1 MTAGLRRATAY
12 HERVFVGTDF
22 VMSWAKAWDWTRIVV
37 MAAGVFVLAAIGW
50 HDTAKLLAFQPL
62 GIDFLPMW
70 AAGHEVFIHPHR
82 VYDFIGLTHFQQP
95 FLEHF
100 RGVRPFVYPP
110 PALLLFAPFGLLS
123 FGAANAVWTLLGA
136 AVLLVVMARKVAAPR
151 ILALLIML
159 LGPASVLVLVAG
171 QVTFLVAAAAVAGL
185 YCLKTRP
192 VLAGVLFG
200 LAGAIKPQA
209 MVLLPVALLAT
220 REWRTLGASAVTVGI
235 AVLASLLAFGPR
247 LWLDWVAAVPH
258 FEHFVMTAPGL
269 ERGMITPTALGGT
282 MGLDPGGLA
291 TWRLAFGVGALV
303 MVWMVFRK
311 TEDPARR
318 IAALLGGGLFI
329 TPYAMHYDAA
339 LLAPAVALML
349 TQRTAPGAWLAA
361 LAATALLC
369 CAAVPHWGAA
379 AVVGFTLWVA
389 LTPETLFA
397 GRLAFAGLPAPGPTG
412 QEAAT

>member
-1 MTAGLRRATAY
+1 
-12 HERVFVGTDF
+12 
-22 VMSWAKAWDWTRIVV
+22 MSWAKAWDWTRILVL
-37 MAAGVFVLAAIGW
+37 AAGAVLLAAIGW
-50 HDTAKLLAFQPL
+50 NDNAELLRYQPL

-70 AAGHEVFIHPHR
+70 AAGHEILVHPSR
-82 VYDFIGLTHFQQP
+82 VYDFASLTDFQHP
-95 FLEHF
+95 YLEHF
-100 RGVRPFVYPP
+100 RGLRPFVYPP
-110 PALLLFAPFGLLS
+110 PALLLFAPFGLAS
-123 FGAANAVWTLLGA
+123 FDVANLIWTFLGA
-136 AVLLVVMARKVAAPR
+136 AVILAVMARRVASPR
-151 ILALLIML
+151 TLALLVMM
-159 LGPASVLVLVAG
+159 LGPASLLVLVAG

-185 YCLKTRP
+185 FCLKTRP

-220 REWRTLGASAVTVGI
+220 REWRALGASAATVAL
-235 AVLASLLAFGPR
+235 AVLASVAAFGVKP
-247 LWLDWVAAVPH
+247 WLEWVAAVPR

-269 ERGMITPTALGGT
+269 ERGMITPTALGGSLH
-282 MGLDPGGLA
+282 LDPGGLA
-291 TWRLAFGVGALV
+291 TWRLAFGAAALV

-311 TEDPARR
+311 TQDPARR

-349 TQRTAPGAWLAA
+349 THRSAPGTWLTA

-369 CAAVPHWGAA
+369 CAAIPHWGAA

-389 LTPETLFA
+389 LTPEMLLA
-397 GRLAFAGLPAPGPTG
+397 GRLAFAGLPAPRASG

>member
-1 MTAGLRRATAY
+1 
-12 HERVFVGTDF
+12 
-22 VMSWAKAWDWTRIVV
+22 MSWAKAWDWTRIVV
-37 MAAGVFVLAAIGW
+37 MAAGVFVLAAFGW
-50 HDTAKLLAFQPL
+50 RDSAKLLVYQPL

-70 AAGHEVFIHPHR
+70 AAGREVLAHPSR
-82 VYDFIGLTHFQQP
+82 VYDFAALTHFQHPYLQ
-95 FLEHF
+95 HF
-100 RGVRPFVYPP
+100 RGMRPFVYPP
-110 PALLLFAPFGLLS
+110 PALLLFTPFGLLP
-123 FGAANAVWTLLGA
+123 FGAANAIWTFLGGATLLA
-136 AVLLVVMARKVAAPR
+136 VMARRTGSPR
-151 ILALLIML
+151 TLALLVML

-185 YCLKTRP
+185 FCLKTRP

-220 REWRTLGASAVTVGI
+220 REWRALGASAATVAL
-235 AVLASLLAFGPR
+235 AVLASVVAFGVRP
-247 LWLDWVAAVPH
+247 WFEWVAAVPR

-282 MGLDPGGLA
+282 LHLDPGGLD

-311 TEDPARR
+311 TEDAARR

-339 LLAPAVALML
+339 LLAPAAALLL
-349 TQRTAPGAWLAA
+349 TQRSQPGAWLTA
-361 LAATALLC
+361 LAASALLC
-369 CAAVPHWGAA
+369 CAAVPHWGSA
-379 AVVGFTLWVA
+379 AVVVFTLWVA
-389 LTPETLFA
+389 LAPETLFA
-397 GRLAFAGLPAPGPTG
+397 GRLAFSGLPSPRPSG